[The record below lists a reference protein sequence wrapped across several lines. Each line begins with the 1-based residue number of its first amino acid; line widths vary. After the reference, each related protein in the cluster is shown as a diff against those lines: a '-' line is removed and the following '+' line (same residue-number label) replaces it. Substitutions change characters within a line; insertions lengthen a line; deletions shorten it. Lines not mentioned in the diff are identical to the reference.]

1 MRTPAT
7 VVMDGRKRAA
17 AGRERQPSMLTGMR
31 SPSSSIRRIQSWPPS
46 PSHVIC
52 TKSFAAGVRRFGDAD
67 LTLDL
72 RADLRGGIALCW
84 RSSCVGG
91 YRPVR
96 STARNSTLVR
106 LLVERER
113 PAPVPLSA
121 NSASACLSLRKWRPG
136 HVFECDRVAEN
147 FAERCT
153 VGMDG
158 CRIAVGMRKPVGLS
172 CENHGM
178 HPASCRRP
186 ACTR

>member
-1 MRTPAT
+1 
-7 VVMDGRKRAA
+7 MDGRKRAA

-136 HVFECDRVAEN
+136 HVFECDRVRPEN
-147 FAERCT
+147 LLRVNRWKWNGWVA
-153 VGMDG
+153 
-158 CRIAVGMRKPVGLS
+158 S
-172 CENHGM
+172 
-178 HPASCRRP
+178 ASCRLPPLGCRLASQCP
-186 ACTR
+186 GRRGRAGSR

>member
-7 VVMDGRKRAA
+7 VLMAGRKRAA
-17 AGRERQPSMLTGMR
+17 AGRERQPSTLTGMR

-46 PSHVIC
+46 PSHVIR
-52 TKSFAAGVRRFGDAD
+52 TKSFAAGVRRFGDDD

-121 NSASACLSLRKWRPG
+121 SACLSLRKRRARG
-136 HVFECDRVAEN
+136 TSSATSKICRIVA
-147 FAERCT
+147 T
-153 VGMDG
+153 VGKWMAAD
-158 CRIAVGMRKPVGLS
+158 
-172 CENHGM
+172 
-178 HPASCRRP
+178 CRRWAINNMRSARDGEDP
-186 ACTR
+186 RRAGSR